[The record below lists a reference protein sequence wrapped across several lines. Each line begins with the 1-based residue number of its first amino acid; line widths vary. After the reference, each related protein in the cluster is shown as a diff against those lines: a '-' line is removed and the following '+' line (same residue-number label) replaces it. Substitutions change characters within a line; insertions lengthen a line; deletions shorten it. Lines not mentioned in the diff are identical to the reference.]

1 MTFLDGKQWRE
12 NSYSSF
18 MVKQLSIIY
27 GLSSFSKYIVD
38 RNAWMI
44 ASHTR
49 NLNFLT
55 FAGECPQLRHQKLER
70 GKAKDT
76 YEVHNK

>member
-1 MTFLDGKQWRE
+1 M
-12 NSYSSF
+12 
-18 MVKQLSIIY
+18 
-27 GLSSFSKYIVD
+27 
-38 RNAWMI
+38 

-76 YEVHNK
+76 YEVHYMKIHWTSIHVSEEYAIQ